1 MVTPERRTKGD
12 VLAAVAIAA
21 VVAVV
26 AALIWWTSDARATVS
41 RPAAEPVP
49 ALKSARD
56 VPGALRQL
64 WTAPSPKTRAPV
76 VAGGSVVTGDGDQM
90 DGRDPATGD
99 VLWTYAR
106 DVELCGV
113 TAVYQNAVAVYP
125 DPRGCGQ
132 VTTID
137 GKTGKRGAT
146 RSAYADPAVK
156 LSSDGTTVL
165 SAGANRL
172 ELWRSDMVR
181 MISYGALDAR
191 IKPDVPAQPLCKF
204 TSAAASTALVA
215 VTEACPGQADMRLT
229 LLKPADEE
237 DQPETKFVELPGV
250 SAESDARVIAVSD
263 TLTAVYVPTPKPVV
277 NVVDDTGTTIAST
290 MLARG
295 AAPDAAATSSGDLV
309 TWWTGDELLVFE
321 ASGMRYRFTVNP
333 VDGQAPV
340 GPGVVMAGRLLV
352 PVTGGYDVFDPQT
365 GTGERHIDLARDAG
379 QGPVVPAVAGSM
391 VLEQR
396 GANLVALGGV

>member
-1 MVTPERRTKGD
+1 
-12 VLAAVAIAA
+12 
-21 VVAVV
+21 
-26 AALIWWTSDARATVS
+26 
-41 RPAAEPVP
+41 
-49 ALKSARD
+49 
-56 VPGALRQL
+56 
-64 WTAPSPKTRAPV
+64 
-76 VAGGSVVTGDGDQM
+76 
-90 DGRDPATGD
+90 
-99 VLWTYAR
+99 
-106 DVELCGV
+106 
-113 TAVYQNAVAVYP
+113 
-125 DPRGCGQ
+125 
-132 VTTID
+132 
-137 GKTGKRGAT
+137 
-146 RSAYADPAVK
+146 
-156 LSSDGTTVL
+156 
-165 SAGANRL
+165 
-172 ELWRSDMVR
+172 MVR

-191 IKPDVPAQPLCKF
+191 IKPDVPAQPLCTF

-295 AAPDAAATSSGDLV
+295 AAPDATATSSGDLL

-321 ASGMRYRFTVNP
+321 ANGMRYRFTVNP

-365 GTGERHIDLARDAG
+365 GAGERHIDLARDAG
-379 QGPVVPAVAGSM
+379 SGPVVPAVAGSM

-396 GANLVALGGV
+396 GANVVALGG